1 MEFKARSMTSTSF
14 IFSSRRDKR
23 ALSASNICISVEMSP
38 KSSRF
43 LRSSSNKEFRSY
55 NRFIKFRVSNI
66 DKLFHFKQIQNTLS
80 LNVYQV
86 LNHVLTSDHLFW
98 ELAKAFFSASTS
110 RLSLKI
116 VDSLVLGFDG
126 VIWPTDAVTPIL
138 SLVFAVWST
147 AVFDGT
153 EQVVVPI
160 AGDEGD
166 PEGVGVEITDSL
178 DPPLWCPEDEDG
190 VCDLIGEYCWS
201 GDVAGAPRENFSFDL
216 VDVGGLGGSPSPT
229 PVLLSFDLN
238 DSSKWKWTECGDEEI
253 SIPAFATSSSDASKK
268 RKCLYYWGS
277 IVLCTNIHNHR

>member
-1 MEFKARSMTSTSF
+1 MIYLRWSLRPEAWQALPL
-14 IFSSRRDKR
+14 SS
-23 ALSASNICISVEMSP
+23 LPGEISVLFLLP
-38 KSSRF
+38 IFAYQSRCHQSLHVF
-43 LRSSSNKEFRSY
+43 WAVLPIKNSVPTIDSLNSESQILTNC
-55 NRFIKFRVSNI
+55 FI
-66 DKLFHFKQIQNTLS
+66 LS

-86 LNHVLTSDHLFW
+86 LNYVLTSDHLFW

-166 PEGVGVEITDSL
+166 PDGVGVEITDIL

-201 GDVAGAPRENFSFDL
+201 GDVAGAPRENFSLDL
-216 VDVGGLGGSPSPT
+216 VDIGGLGGSPSPT
-229 PVLLSFDLN
+229 PALLSFDLN

-268 RKCLYYWGS
+268 KKMFILLG
-277 IVLCTNIHNHR
+277 